1 MRKIIHLLLII
12 TWYSLN
18 AQNEHKI
25 RIPSIVSP
33 QAYQTLKYTE
43 TPVSYASG
51 LPQISIPIYS
61 YTKDDVNLNL
71 SLSYHAKGIKV
82 NEIATPFG
90 LGWNLNGLGE
100 ITRNVRGM
108 RDENEP
114 NGYIYTDKKAA
125 DATQTTLQNSMSGA
139 GGTSVVD
146 YEPDLYNISL
156 PNGKSVQFMFAQD
169 KPNNQNN
176 IITYPLSDI
185 KIISPYGQGLNY
197 WQVIDTDGTIYYFGE
212 NNAYDNSKMKYYYY
226 NPENGSLPAL
236 NMQPYD
242 YTITSWKLTKIKT
255 VNNNY
260 IYFNYRDENYNQG
273 NHCYNNTMTS
283 NLQLVNGLKAEYS
296 TSYSLTGTVGKNS
309 VIDNIISD
317 NVKIAFSKGG
327 LRSDLKYSNLINSVD
342 IYSYNVLQS
351 QVKFN
356 FSYFNSTDNYVA
368 MLYGCGQ
375 GLDMNELAKR
385 LKLDNVIYNDKNLTK
400 VNSYTLEYNTAV
412 NLPNRNSF
420 AQDYWGYYNGQHNV
434 NLIPNIVI
442 DPQYMNQ
449 YGIQITHHRNIGANR
464 SINPNY
470 TQANMLRKII
480 YPTGGYSIYDFENNK
495 TSYKKDSLD
504 LSIMDAADTIMVNAS
519 ALDYETT
526 SQNATYYIFKK
537 KLTLPPSFM
546 KNWGIDYVSKAG
558 DCQVMDANGNYTI
571 DCSRFNIY
579 NLNTNTNVF
588 SVDRSLG
595 VDNYTFDLLP
605 GNYEIHIKVKKQ
617 EYNYYMNNNLALPDW
632 SLNMT
637 FLTKKDLDSYHFG
650 GLRIKEITTYD
661 ENNNPTL
668 KKTYSYVRPDK
679 PNLSSGYFYSYPNH
693 IEIKEAKYASYK
705 GPSGAPP
712 CGLLNLFDGYTLNFS
727 SSSYFPLIDLG
738 NYITYTNVE
747 EKEVNLQTNEI
758 INHQYKYGFVEPYFH
773 FPSEP
778 QSRQWESGN
787 LGSYNSVNTS
797 KSYNYDYHANI
808 KFVKGIDTSSL
819 NFYTKWIPTSNCTM
833 ELALVD
839 SKSINS
845 VGGSYEL
852 LTNYHFIQKEE
863 VKQDNVT
870 MKNEFFYNNPGHYQ
884 LTKKIT
890 TSPDNSITENT
901 YQYAHEKGNQ
911 KLIAANMI
919 GVPLETTTIKKQNA
933 NDPGKTVSKTE
944 VVYPD
949 QSNYPTAQAGSLLL
963 PLSVKSSDQLTGVMS
978 TDVSYD
984 KYDSF
989 GNLQQYTT
997 KDGIPVTIV
1006 WGYNSTQPIAKVE
1019 GITYDQLTSLASP
1032 TAIITAS
1039 DNDAADPAKEGLL
1052 LEALNTFRKNSQLTG
1067 MKVTTYTYDPL
1078 IGVTSIT
1085 PPSGIRQVFAYD
1097 TANRLKE
1104 TKVRSKD
1111 TTGAYTDKKAAE
1123 YKYNYKP

>member
-1 MRKIIHLLLII
+1 MKKIIFII
-12 TWYSLN
+12 LTMTAWYSMN

-33 QAYQTLKYTE
+33 QAYQMLKYTE

-51 LPQISIPIYS
+51 VPQISIPIYS
-61 YTKDDVNLNL
+61 YTKDDLNLNL
-71 SLSYHAKGIKV
+71 NLSYHAKGIKV
-82 NEIATPFG
+82 NEIATSFG

-100 ITRNVRGM
+100 ITRNVRGLK
-108 RDENEP
+108 DENEP
-114 NGYIYTDKKAA
+114 NGYIYTDKKASM
-125 DATQTTLQNSMSGA
+125 ATNTSLQSSMSGA
-139 GGTSVVD
+139 GGTSVID

-185 KIISPYGQGLNY
+185 KIISPYGQSVNY

-212 NNAYDNSKMKYYYY
+212 NDAYDRSRTKSYSYD
-226 NPENGSLPAL
+226 PENGSLPAEDI
-236 NMQPYD
+236 QVYD
-242 YTITSWKLTKIKT
+242 YAITSWKLTKIKT

-283 NLQLVNGLKAEYS
+283 NLQLVNSLKAAYS
-296 TSYSLTGTVGKNS
+296 TSYSLTGTIGKNS

-317 NVKIAFSKGG
+317 HVKIVFSKGG

-342 IYSYNVLQS
+342 IYSYNVLQN

-375 GLDMNELAKR
+375 GLDMNELSKR

-412 NLPNRNSF
+412 NLPNRNSY
-420 AQDYWGYYNGQHNV
+420 AQDYWGYYNGQHNG
-434 NLIPNIVI
+434 NLIPNMVI
-442 DPQYMNQ
+442 DPKYLDQ
-449 YGIQITHHRNIGANR
+449 YGIQVTHHRNVGANR
-464 SINPNY
+464 IINPDF
-470 TQANMLRKII
+470 TQANILKKIT
-480 YPTGGYSIYDFENNK
+480 YPTGGYSIYNFENNK

-504 LSIMDAADTIMVNAS
+504 LSIMDASDKTTVIGS

-537 KLTLPPSFM
+537 KLTLPQSFM
-546 KNWGIDYVSKAG
+546 KNWGIDYISKAG
-558 DCQVMDANGNYTI
+558 NCQPIDQNGQGNI
-571 DCSRFNIY
+571 DCSRFNIL
-579 NLNTNTNVF
+579 NLDTNTYVF
-588 SVDRSLG
+588 SVDRTLG
-595 VDNYTFDLLP
+595 IDNYTFDLLP

-617 EYNYYMNNNLALPDW
+617 EYNYYINNGLPIPDW
-632 SLNMT
+632 SVEMNYLS
-637 FLTKKDLDSYHFG
+637 KKDPDNYYFG
-650 GLRIKEITTYD
+650 GLRVKEILTYD
-661 ENNNPTL
+661 ENNTLTL
-668 KKTYSYVRPDK
+668 KKTYSYTRPDK
-679 PNLSSGYFYSYPNH
+679 PSLSSGYFYSYPNH
-693 IEIKEAKYASYK
+693 LEIKNAKYAAYK
-705 GPSGAPP
+705 GATGNPP
-712 CGLLNLFDGYTLNFS
+712 CGILSLLDGYALNFS
-727 SSSYFPLIDLG
+727 SSSYFPLVDLG
-738 NYITYTNVE
+738 NYITYSHVE
-747 EKEVNLQTNEI
+747 ENEVNPQTNQI
-758 INHQYKYGFVEPYFH
+758 ITHQYKYNFVEPHFN

-787 LGSYNSVNTS
+787 LLGYNAVNTA
-797 KSYNYDYHANI
+797 KSYLYDYHAVS
-808 KFVKGIDTSSL
+808 KSVKGIDTSSL
-819 NFYTKWIPTSNCTM
+819 NFYTKMVPTSNCTI

-839 SKSINS
+839 SKSTNT

-852 LTNYHFIQKEE
+852 FTNYHFMQKEE
-863 VKQDNVT
+863 ITQDNVT
-870 MKNEFFYNNPGHYQ
+870 VKSDFFYNNPGHYQ

-890 TSPDNSITENT
+890 TSPDKSITET
-901 YQYAHEKGNQ
+901 YYKYAHEKSNQ

-919 GVPLETTTIKKQNA
+919 GIPLETSTVKKQSVS
-933 NDPGKTVSKTE
+933 DPGKTVSKTE

-949 QSNYPTAQAGSLLL
+949 QNNYPTAQSGSLLL

-978 TDVSYD
+978 TDVTYD

-1006 WGYNSTQPIAKVE
+1006 WGYNNTQPIAKIE
-1019 GITYDQLTSLASP
+1019 GMTYDQLTSLASP
-1032 TAIITAS
+1032 TAMITAS
-1039 DNDAADPAKEGLL
+1039 DNDAADP
-1052 LEALNTFRKNSQLTG
+1052 T
-1067 MKVTTYTYDPL
+1067 
-1078 IGVTSIT
+1078 
-1085 PPSGIRQVFAYD
+1085 
-1097 TANRLKE
+1097 
-1104 TKVRSKD
+1104 
-1111 TTGAYTDKKAAE
+1111 
-1123 YKYNYKP
+1123 